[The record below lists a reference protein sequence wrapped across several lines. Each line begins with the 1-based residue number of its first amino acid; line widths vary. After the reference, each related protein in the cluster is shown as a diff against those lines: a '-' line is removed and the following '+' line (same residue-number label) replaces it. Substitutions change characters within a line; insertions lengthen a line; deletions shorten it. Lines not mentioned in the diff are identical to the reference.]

1 MEMEVGAKVII
12 YTVIMRGNA
21 QTSFAGTVL
30 AINPQGITVET
41 PGGRT
46 FFPWTAIER
55 ISY

>member
-1 MEMEVGAKVII
+1 MEVGSKVII
-12 YTVIMRGNA
+12 YTLVLRGNT

-30 AINPQGITVET
+30 AINDQGITVET